1 MRSPELVLRPGEAIP
16 AAAYTVVSGAIITQ
30 GATIDAKSFDWIEFR
45 AQIGAATAD
54 TVTLLIQESDDGS
67 TWSTVPG
74 ASTSWT
80 NADANTVKSGL
91 VRLATRKRY
100 IRARTSTA
108 GSNSTFA
115 IFAITYT
122 LIGPAYGS
130 QQDYTYQFQVL

>member
-1 MRSPELVLRPGEAIP
+1 MRSPELELLPGQAIA
-16 AAAYTVVSGAIITQ
+16 AAAYTVTSGAIITQ
-30 GATIDAKSFDWIEFR
+30 GATIDTESFAWIEFR

-54 TVTLLIQESDDGS
+54 TVSLIVQESDDGS
-67 TWSTVPG
+67 TWTTVPG
-74 ASTSWT
+74 AQMSWT

-91 VRLATRKRY
+91 VRLATRARY

-108 GSNSTFA
+108 GGNSTFA

-130 QQDYTYQFQVL
+130 QQDYDYQFQVL